1 MTIVFISAIIVIVQA
16 FIGGRTGMNT
26 ISLLKNKDWAR
37 KNKRQMSI
45 LQNIWMNDGI
55 SRKEIGQKLNI
66 TKVTVTNCIDKLIES
81 GLVEESTA
89 MLSERGR
96 RPVPMYLK
104 RDLFYSIGISFYDL
118 TFARI
123 ALLNA
128 KAEVLSEVELHDL
141 PGDDWCQKCDG
152 VIDRIKA
159 MLKEHGIEMSA
170 VAGIG
175 ISLTGILRPEDGMVI
190 YSSQFEYNRD
200 FKLCEYFKAET
211 GKDCFIMNLPHLLAM
226 MEHKWGKAKSMSSFL
241 YFHYHYGVGMVLNGS
256 LYRGHQCN
264 AGEVGMMQISED
276 GEQAADGRKG
286 TVGMIMP
293 FYKVND
299 RIEQIIADNGNTMV
313 RNYMSDGGGR
323 VMLPMIVSAIKD
335 GDRICAQLMSEYFE
349 YVGRTV
355 INLAYIFNPEA
366 VFLPPWTADI
376 PEVSIDIVRRI
387 MGHYGVHNWGL
398 HTDILSAQCGDSDL
412 ARGAGLLPVNKLL
425 NQNFI

>member
-1 MTIVFISAIIVIVQA
+1 MV
-16 FIGGRTGMNT
+16 GN

-45 LQNIWMNDGI
+45 LQNIWISDGI

-66 TKVTVTNCIDKLIES
+66 TKVTVTNCVDKLIEG

-89 MLSERGR
+89 VLSSERGR

-104 RDLFYSIGISFYDL
+104 KDLFYSIGISFYDV
-118 TFARI
+118 TFARL

-128 KAEVLSEVELHDL
+128 KAEVISEKELHNL
-141 PGDDWCQKCDG
+141 SGDDWRQKCDI
-152 VIDRIKA
+152 VIEQIKT
-159 MLKEHGIEMSA
+159 MLKEQCIELTA

-175 ISLTGILRPEDGMVI
+175 ISLTGIMRPEHGMVI
-190 YSSQFEYNRD
+190 SSSQFEHNRD
-200 FKLCEYFKAET
+200 FKLCDYFKAET
-211 GKDCFIMNLPHLLAM
+211 GKECFIINLPHLLAM
-226 MEHKWGKAKSMSSFL
+226 MEHKWGKAKTMSSFL
-241 YFHYHYGVGMVLNGS
+241 YFHHGYGVGMFLNGA
-256 LYRGHQCN
+256 LYRGHQGN

-276 GEQAADGRKG
+276 GEQNADGRKG

-293 FYKVND
+293 FYKAND

-313 RNYMSDGGGR
+313 RNYMFSDTSK

-349 YVGRTV
+349 YVGKTV
-355 INLAYIFNPEA
+355 INLAYVFNPEA
-366 VFLPPWTADI
+366 IFLPPWTANI

-398 HTDILSAQCGDSDL
+398 HTDVLSAQYGDEDL
-412 ARGAGLLPVNKLL
+412 VRGAGLLPINELL
-425 NQNFI
+425 YSVRLKS